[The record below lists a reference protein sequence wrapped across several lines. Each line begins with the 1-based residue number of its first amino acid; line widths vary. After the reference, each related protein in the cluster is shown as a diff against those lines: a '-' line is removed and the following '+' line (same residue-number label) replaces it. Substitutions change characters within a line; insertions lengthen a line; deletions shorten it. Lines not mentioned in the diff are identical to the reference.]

1 MCDDGLRS
9 RYERLSVLERDEYRD
24 LCDVSDALIAL
35 ADEGTR
41 PDRRTYLIAQC
52 YSLGSGEVHDG
63 SGD

>member
-52 YSLGSGEVHDG
+52 YSMGAPEMRGETA
-63 SGD
+63 